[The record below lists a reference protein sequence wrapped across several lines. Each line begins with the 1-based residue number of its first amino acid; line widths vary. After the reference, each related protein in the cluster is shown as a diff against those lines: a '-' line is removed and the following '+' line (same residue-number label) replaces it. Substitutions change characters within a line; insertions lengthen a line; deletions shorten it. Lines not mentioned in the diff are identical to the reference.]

1 MPTTI
6 YRARMLLRLTVMLP
20 TGGGNFDPYSFDVPV
35 VDARLVSNDFNHA
48 DTLSVTCDWVDTGL
62 DPRFIGNAICEF
74 YLGAADERGEWAP
87 SRDNLRFV
95 GRMVEPSRHGTG
107 DSISVQLE
115 FHDYTSFFLLTKPV
129 KADAV
134 PTYADTFSSAWR
146 RICENT
152 PGAELLV
159 DALDFRGA
167 ADVQVGDVVGSR
179 FAKLGASVAVNPSS
193 DAWGMWKDLVGSAGL
208 LTFFDLDRCVVA
220 SVTDYYTG
228 DDPPRIAYGRSL
240 LDFSE
245 RRNGNF
251 ELKGVIIQSVD
262 PLGARP
268 TLEGSYNPLKGA
280 KKKLSGKKV
289 TARAKAAAAT
299 YDSKEFDAFVYPG
312 LTTQEAVDQM
322 ARSVYEQRA
331 RQQLEGSLTTAEM
344 SVETVG
350 GGQFDL
356 LGLKS
361 GDTIDVRFLDSGDVE
376 FVRTFQS
383 ADERARYLVFR
394 GYTEPV
400 ARVIA
405 ANVQLLGERGN
416 LFYVKAVTTSLS
428 GGAESGSFRL
438 QVDFCNKIDPTAGAV
453 AEQPAA

>member
-1 MPTTI
+1 
-6 YRARMLLRLTVMLP
+6 MLLRLAVMLP
-20 TGGGNFDPYSFDVPV
+20 QPGGDPVPETFDVPLV
-35 VDARLVSNDFNHA
+35 EARLISNDFNHA
-48 DTLSVTCDWVDTGL
+48 DTLSCTCDWVDTGL

-87 SRDNLRFV
+87 TRDNLRFV

-129 KADAV
+129 KAEAV
-134 PTYADTFSSAWR
+134 PTYEDTFSSAWR

-167 ADVQVGDVVGSR
+167 TDVRIGDVVSDR
-179 FAKLGASVAVNPSS
+179 FAKLGAKVAVNPSS
-193 DAWGMWKDLVGSAGL
+193 DAWGMWKDIVGSAGF
-208 LTFFDLDRCVVA
+208 LTFFDLDRCVVT
-220 SVTDYYTG
+220 SVSDYYTG
-228 DDPPRIAYGRSL
+228 DDPPRIAYGKSL

-251 ELKGVIIQSVD
+251 ELKGVIIQSTD

-268 TLEGSYNPLKGA
+268 TLEGSYNPLKGV
-280 KKKLSGKKV
+280 KKKLKAKKV
-289 TARAKAAAAT
+289 TARSKAAEST
-299 YDSKEFDAFVYPG
+299 YDSKEYDAFVVPG
-312 LTTQEAVDQM
+312 LTSQEAVDQM
-322 ARSVYEQRA
+322 ARAVYEQRA
-331 RQQLEGSLTTAEM
+331 RQQLEGSCTTAEM
-344 SVETVG
+344 FVETAG
-350 GGQFDL
+350 GDRFDL

-361 GDTIDVRFLDSGDVE
+361 GDTLEVRFLDSADVD

-383 ADERARYLVFR
+383 ADERARYLVFK
-394 GYTEPV
+394 GYTESV
-400 ARVIA
+400 ARIIA
-405 ANVQLLGERGN
+405 ANVQLLGEKGN

-428 GGAESGSFRL
+428 GGAESGSFRV